1 MFSEAYAMGVPPGGP
16 GEGASTVSFF
26 LPLIIIFFIFYI
38 LILLPQKKEK
48 RKTAEMRAN
57 LKKGD
62 KVITAG
68 GVRGIIAS
76 VKEDTVT
83 VKVDDNVK
91 IDFSKSAISQVVNK
105 SD

>member
-1 MFSEAYAMGVPPGGP
+1 MGTSPGG
-16 GEGASTVSFF
+16 GAAGAGASSVSFF

-48 RKTAEMRAN
+48 RKTEEMRAN

-62 KVITAG
+62 KVVTAG
-68 GVRGIIAS
+68 GIHGIVAG
-76 VKEDTVT
+76 VKETTVT

-91 IDFSKSAISQVVNK
+91 MEFSRSAISQVVK
-105 SD
+105 PG